1 MGGELPQRILVSH
14 APPEAYATMTRPILA
29 KLGYVI
35 LMPEEFESL
44 AEGSDTLRPAIRLVD
59 ERQLGE
65 VPDDPEPLPIVVLTG
80 RHGVTGA
87 DSRIV
92 GAIRRPAGMHE
103 LYRLI
108 QQVMEETPRS
118 TPRVPTHLPVSCIKD
133 GHEWRAKVLSL
144 SENGCLVRTPEP
156 MLLGTRLEMI
166 FVLPREGE
174 LRVEAEAGYQLVPD
188 VGMIFHGLPTSQRNA
203 INRFVVEQLA
213 VGPELAAVE
222 NAS

>member
-1 MGGELPQRILVSH
+1 MGAELPQRILVSH
-14 APPEAYATMTRPILA
+14 APPEAFATMTRPILA
-29 KLGYVI
+29 KLGYAI
-35 LMPEEFESL
+35 LMPEEFEQV
-44 AEGSDTLRPAIRLVD
+44 AAGSKDLRPAVRIVD

-65 VPDDPEPLPIVVLTG
+65 VPDDSDSLPIVVLTG

-92 GAIRRPAGMHE
+92 GAVRRPAGMHE

-118 TPRVPTHLPVSCIKD
+118 TPRVPTHLPVSCIRD

-144 SENGCLVRTPEP
+144 SDNGCLVRSPEP
-156 MLLGTRLEMI
+156 LLLGNRFEMI

-174 LRVEAEAGYQLVPD
+174 MRIEAEAAYQLVPD
-188 VGMIFHGLPTSQRNA
+188 VGVIFQSLPTSQRNA
-203 INRFVVEQLA
+203 ISRFVIQTLA
-213 VGPELAAVE
+213 SGPDSSVLE